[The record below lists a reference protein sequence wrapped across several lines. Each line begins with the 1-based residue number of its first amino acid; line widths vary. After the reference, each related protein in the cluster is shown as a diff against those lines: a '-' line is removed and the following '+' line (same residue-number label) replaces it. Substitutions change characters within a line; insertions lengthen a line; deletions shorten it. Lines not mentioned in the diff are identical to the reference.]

1 MNKIKKGF
9 TLAEILVTLATIGV
23 VAGITIP
30 VLNNAKIDKDT
41 VVYRKAL
48 YSLQQAAHNFMN
60 GTGYQTMYR
69 QVENPR
75 EDLFLNNLTNQQ
87 VCEGLADEMNTR
99 GKIDCTLHSGN
110 SDEPNFITT
119 DGIAFYNLGGNSNFE
134 HKVVF
139 VKRIAER
146 QSETDARKQ
155 KEGTNG
161 NGYLRILINYRGKVL
176 VPTDGQGIRLP
187 NGQKS
192 QGYTFGYEQTLIN
205 NYTKLNQKF

>member
-48 YSLQQAAHNFMN
+48 YSLQQAAHSFMN
-60 GTGYQTMYR
+60 GTGYQKMYR
-69 QVENPR
+69 EADKPS
-75 EDLFLNNLTNQQ
+75 EDLFLNNLTNKQ

-99 GKIDCTLHSGN
+99 GKIDCNLHSGN

-146 QSETDARKQ
+146 KSETEARKK

-161 NGYLRILINYRGKVL
+161 NGYLRILINYRGKVY
-176 VPTDGQGIRLP
+176 VPVDGQPIKLP
-187 NGQKS
+187 NGQYS
-192 QGYTFGYEQTLIN
+192 QGYSFPYEQSLIN
-205 NYTKLNQKF
+205 NYTKLNQRF